1 MLYNNSAVTNNLIS
15 WAYAISGQG
24 IEQLGS
30 FRVRGHIF
38 SLLLTLQVATIL
50 VAMVHGFMFCKK
62 SSLNQKS
69 WLPNGDQAKKL

>member
-1 MLYNNSAVTNNLIS
+1 MQLVGRGLNNKEVLWFYFFFAS
-15 WAYAISGQG
+15 
-24 IEQLGS
+24 
-30 FRVRGHIF
+30 
-38 SLLLTLQVATIL
+38 TLQVATIL